1 MSFIGYLTGVKIAD
15 ATNLVTGEYP
25 GEDHRAVRVAMRLPG
40 RIARRMP
47 VLVLG
52 VMHVPVLVLER
63 FMQVLVFVRLCHVQI
78 DTDTHELRR
87 PDERKGRRV
96 AEQRER
102 EGRADERGG
111 REVSA
116 GARGS

>member
-1 MSFIGYLTGVKIAD
+1 MQDPFV
-15 ATNLVTGEYP
+15 
-25 GEDHRAVRVAMRLPG
+25 AVRVAMRLPG
-40 RIARRMP
+40 RIARRTP
-47 VLVLG
+47 VLVVG

-63 FMQVLVFVRLCHVQI
+63 FMQVLVFVRLCQAQI
-78 DTDTHELRR
+78 DTDTHEQRR
-87 PDERKGRRV
+87 PDERKGRRL